1 MRYAVVRNIS
11 HETLFRKEVRMKL
24 TIYALLILAVAG
36 FAAERVVLWEYYT
49 QTG

>member
-1 MRYAVVRNIS
+1 
-11 HETLFRKEVRMKL
+11 MKL
-24 TIYALLILAVAG
+24 TVFALLILTVVG

>member
-1 MRYAVVRNIS
+1 MKMLVTV
-11 HETLFRKEVRMKL
+11 LFVL
-24 TIYALLILAVAG
+24 TVSG